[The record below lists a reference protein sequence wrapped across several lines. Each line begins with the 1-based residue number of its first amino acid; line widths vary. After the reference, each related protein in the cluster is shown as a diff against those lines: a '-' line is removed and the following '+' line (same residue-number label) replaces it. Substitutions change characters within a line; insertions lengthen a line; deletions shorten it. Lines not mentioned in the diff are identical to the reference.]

1 MTQFLQK
8 LKMPST
14 RPSTTLITL
23 LLVAFVIFV
32 LGGGIYDMMENP
44 PSILPSSSNP
54 IFYYQGMSEQTLN
67 ESAYFII
74 FLIMSLSGGYLILM
88 SSRMRYRPRE
98 AKMLLLFGIAMMLI
112 ATTFS
117 EVVLNKKIS

>member
-1 MTQFLQK
+1 MGQFLQK

-32 LGGGIYDMMENP
+32 LGGGIYDIMENP

-74 FLIMSLSGGYLILM
+74 FLIMSVSGGYLILM
-88 SSRMRYRPRE
+88 SSRMGYRPRE

>member
-1 MTQFLQK
+1 
-8 LKMPST
+8 
-14 RPSTTLITL
+14 LITL